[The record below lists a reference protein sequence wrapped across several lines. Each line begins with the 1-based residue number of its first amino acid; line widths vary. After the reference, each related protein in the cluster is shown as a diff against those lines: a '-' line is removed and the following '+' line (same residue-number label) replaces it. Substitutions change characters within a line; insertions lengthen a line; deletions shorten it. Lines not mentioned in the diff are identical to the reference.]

1 MVVAGLTYRHI
12 YYHFNFNITPHYV
25 NQYTLI
31 FIFFIYVY
39 YFVSVDVWGPN
50 SPVYAFG

>member
-1 MVVAGLTYRHI
+1 MVVGGLTYRYK
-12 YYHFNFNITPHYV
+12 YYHFDINITPHYV

-39 YFVSVDVWGPN
+39 YFVSLVVWAAN
-50 SPVYAFG
+50 RPVYAFG